1 MTCVFCVASVIFVQN
16 VYHAI
21 MYQPASIHLR
31 ERDCRSSLR
40 RRITTLT
47 PFHLSEGYPLIQLSY
62 QISSIQILTYRL
74 EKRHE
79 ATYISN
85 LRTYRFHLKCPIPKL
100 QVSVSETPPSDAC
113 VEGHQDLSLPIFA
126 GSHWRP
132 LSEILRTAVKMI
144 KGIQTS

>member
-1 MTCVFCVASVIFVQN
+1 MQH
-16 VYHAI
+16 VYYAI

-40 RRITTLT
+40 RRVTALT
-47 PFHLSEGYPLIQLSY
+47 PFHLSQGYPLIPLSN
-62 QISSIQILTYRL
+62 QISSIQIRTYRL

-85 LRTYRFHLKCPIPKL
+85 LRHISFPPKVTKPKL

-132 LSEILRTAVKMI
+132 LSEILRTAVKMM